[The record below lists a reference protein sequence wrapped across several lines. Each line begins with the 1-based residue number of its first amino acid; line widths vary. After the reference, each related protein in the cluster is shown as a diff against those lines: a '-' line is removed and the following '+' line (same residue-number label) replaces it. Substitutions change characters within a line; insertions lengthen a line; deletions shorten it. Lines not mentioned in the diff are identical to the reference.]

1 MEKLVDS
8 HRRQCHFGKARHL
21 IAHGVWIELATYGI
35 LHPRICHENPPS
47 RNSGSYTRKPCGG
60 KMESARNL
68 LPSEEHDSHECTLH
82 EERHNAFNGKRS
94 TEYVTYKPRIVAPV
108 GAKLKLKDDARSHT
122 HGKVDTKQTL
132 PELGSLQPEGFACAI
147 IDSLDNA
154 HYYSQSK
161 RERHK
166 QPMID
171 GCKRKLRTRPV
182 DKRRVDGKQMIHKL
196 KKLMVIGKLN

>member
-8 HRRQCHFGKARHL
+8 HGRQRHFGKARHL
-21 IAHGVWIELATYGI
+21 IAHGVGIELATYGI

-47 RNSGSYTRKPCGG
+47 RNSGSYARKPCGS
-60 KMESARNL
+60 KMESARHL
-68 LPSEEHDSHECTLH
+68 LPSEEHDSHECAFH
-82 EERHNAFNGKRS
+82 EERHNALNGKRS
-94 TEYVTYKPRIVAPV
+94 TEYVANKPRIVAPV
-108 GAKLKLKDDARSHT
+108 GAKLKLKNDARGNT
-122 HGKVDTKQTL
+122 HSKVDTKQTL
-132 PELGSLQPEGFACAI
+132 PELRSLQPEGLAGAI

-154 HYYSQSK
+154 HYYGQSK

-171 GCKRKLRTRPV
+171 GCKRKLGTRPV

-196 KKLMVIGKLN
+196 KKLIVIGNLN